1 DGCGRTGTYLC
12 IEANLE
18 LAGEDFCYDV
28 FGYAKKLRASR
39 RGMIETLEH
48 YKFIYDALEE
58 ANICGSTWFP
68 VNALSQ
74 QLKYKSMK
82 NPVTRMNEY
91 QREYQLNDMFPL
103 AKLPPTTVS
112 GTLRA
117 ISLAEGPR

>member
-1 DGCGRTGTYLC
+1 MLQHRDGCGRTGAYLC

-18 LAGEDFCYDV
+18 LAEEDFVYDV

-74 QLKYKSMK
+74 QLKFKSMK

-91 QREYQLNDMFPL
+91 QREYQVKSQL
-103 AKLPPTTVS
+103 
-112 GTLRA
+112 
-117 ISLAEGPR
+117 IHI